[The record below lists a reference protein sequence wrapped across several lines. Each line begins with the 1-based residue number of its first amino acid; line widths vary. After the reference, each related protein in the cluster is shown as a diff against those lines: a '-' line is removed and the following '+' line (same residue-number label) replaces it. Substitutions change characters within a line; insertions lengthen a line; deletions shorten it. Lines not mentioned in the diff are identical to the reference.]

1 MTTDDKNVDE
11 TVEQL
16 ATTLVTKQ
24 RYVWEDFVKLASV
37 LDDPI
42 VVSTLQQ
49 MGLLGPN
56 PMTAIGAAVLVAGK
70 RIEFKDNQRRR

>member
-1 MTTDDKNVDE
+1 MSTEDKI
-11 TVEQL
+11 EQL

-24 RYVWEDFVKLASV
+24 PYVWEDFLKLASV

-49 MGLLGPN
+49 MGLLGTN
-56 PMTAIGAAVLVAGK
+56 PMTALGTAVLVAGK
-70 RIEFKDNQRRR
+70 RIEFENNQRRR